1 MLEVRRL
8 RLLAEFATHGTV
20 AATAEALHL
29 TGPAVS
35 QQLAALE
42 KETGLTLLEK
52 HGRALRLTGAGR
64 LLVEHAQVVLA
75 DLAAAQ
81 ADVAALRQGR
91 PGAVRVA
98 AFPSA
103 ARVLL
108 PLVWPEPGADA
119 PRLHLVEHEP
129 DSADEALRQRTVDVA
144 VTHAYSLLPRPLPPG
159 CEQRHLFDEPVELA
173 LHPDTAA
180 RHGLAPGDK
189 ADLAAFAQEAWL
201 VPGADTACHEMTQR
215 ACGAAGFVPRAVAR
229 ASDFGVLTALVA
241 RDAGVALV
249 PQLALPADLDG
260 VSLHPLHSPVRRTV
274 RAVYRAGTAG
284 HPDVAYVLD
293 RLSEAA
299 SGRPR

>member
-215 ACGAAGFVPRAVAR
+215 PAGPPVSCRARWRGR
-229 ASDFGVLTALVA
+229 AT
-241 RDAGVALV
+241 
-249 PQLALPADLDG
+249 
-260 VSLHPLHSPVRRTV
+260 
-274 RAVYRAGTAG
+274 
-284 HPDVAYVLD
+284 
-293 RLSEAA
+293 
-299 SGRPR
+299 SGS

>member
-129 DSADEALRQRTVDVA
+129 DAADEALRQRTVDVA
-144 VTHAYSLLPRPLPPG
+144 VTHAYSLLPGR
-159 CEQRHLFDEPVELA
+159 CRR
-173 LHPDTAA
+173 AA
-180 RHGLAPGDK
+180 SSVISSTNRWSWRCIPIRRSGT
-189 ADLAAFAQEAWL
+189 
-201 VPGADTACHEMTQR
+201 VSRR
-215 ACGAAGFVPRAVAR
+215 A
-229 ASDFGVLTALVA
+229 T
-241 RDAGVALV
+241 
-249 PQLALPADLDG
+249 
-260 VSLHPLHSPVRRTV
+260 RRT
-274 RAVYRAGTAG
+274 
-284 HPDVAYVLD
+284 
-293 RLSEAA
+293 S
-299 SGRPR
+299 PRSRRRRGWCPAPTPPATR